1 VIPPETVSDLPAP
14 PSPLTDTRG
23 QQRVLLVLAIV
34 LTGFSMRTAV
44 TSVGAVLVDL
54 QHGLHVSGLAAGW
67 ITTLPVLCFAAVGAA
82 GPWLTRQLGTGRALV
97 GAMCCACLGLAARS
111 VATNVWTFAAASV
124 LSLAGGAISNVS
136 MPTLVK
142 RHFPD
147 RIAPMTATYT
157 TALALGATAASGLTV
172 PIGTLGSPQNEWR
185 VGLGSWAIFAALAIP
200 PWLPLLGKRTERD
213 MRRAGLSGWALR
225 GSVTAWAL
233 TFFFAGQSFQA
244 YVAFGWFARFFR
256 DHGTD
261 SARAGVLVAFYAAL
275 SIPAAAIAPWLAA
288 RAERRTVLAF
298 CTCYLL
304 GYIGLAAKPVA
315 ASWLWM
321 LLIGIGSGLFPVALT
336 MIGLHT
342 RHVTVTATV
351 SAFVQSIG
359 YVFAGTGPVLVG
371 WLVGR
376 GEGWTGPFV
385 CLFAALA
392 VTLVSGLVA
401 TRSRSVDSEIGF
413 RPRPDQRTAAATAA

>member
-1 VIPPETVSDLPAP
+1 
-14 PSPLTDTRG
+14 
-23 QQRVLLVLAIV
+23 V

-54 QHGLHVSGLAAGW
+54 QRGLHASGLAAGW

-82 GPWLTRQLGTGRALV
+82 GPWLARQLGIGRTLV
-97 GAMCCACLGLAARS
+97 GAMCCACLGLATRAVAAS
-111 VATNVWTFAAASV
+111 VWAFAAASV
-124 LSLAGGAISNVS
+124 LALAGGAISNVS

-147 RIAPMTATYT
+147 RIAPMTAAYT
-157 TALALGATAASGLTV
+157 TAMALGATAASGLTV
-172 PIGTLGSPQNEWR
+172 PIGTLGSPPDEWR
-185 VGLGSWAIFAALAIP
+185 VGLGSWAVFAALAIP
-200 PWLPLLGKRTERD
+200 PWLPLLGRRTERD
-213 MRRAGLSGWALR
+213 MRRTGLSGWALR
-225 GSVTAWAL
+225 GSATAWAL
-233 TFFFAGQSFQA
+233 TFLFAGQSFQA

-261 SARAGVLVAFYAAL
+261 GTRAGVLVAFYAAL
-275 SIPAAAIAPWLAA
+275 SIPASAIAPWLAA
-288 RAERRTVLAF
+288 RAERRTVLAL
-298 CTCYLL
+298 CMCYLL
-304 GYIGLAAKPVA
+304 GYIGLASRPVA
-315 ASWLWM
+315 AAWLWM

-359 YVFAGTGPVLVG
+359 YVLAGTGPRLVG

-376 GEGWTGPFV
+376 SDGWTGPFV

-401 TRSRSVDSEIGF
+401 TRNRSVDTEVGF
-413 RPRPDQRTAAATAA
+413 SARQDQGTAAVTAA

>member
-1 VIPPETVSDLPAP
+1 MDTRGAHERRPGAHE
-14 PSPLTDTRG
+14 PLTDQPTR
-23 QQRVLLVLAIV
+23 QRVLLVLAIV

-54 QHGLHVSGLAAGW
+54 QRGLHASGLAAGW
-67 ITTLPVLCFAAVGAA
+67 ITTLPVLCFAAVGAT
-82 GPWLTRQLGTGRALV
+82 GPWLIRRLGTGRTIV
-97 GAMCCACLGLAARS
+97 GAMGCACLGLAMRS
-111 VATNVWTFAAASV
+111 LATNVWTFAAASV
-124 LSLAGGAISNVS
+124 LALAGGAISNVS

-147 RIAPMTATYT
+147 RIASMTAAYT

-172 PIGTLGSPQNEWR
+172 PIGTLGSPPDEWR
-185 VGLGSWAIFAALAIP
+185 FGLGSWALFAALAIP
-200 PWLPLLGKRTERD
+200 PWLPLLGRRTERD

-225 GSVTAWAL
+225 GSTTAWAL

-261 SARAGVLVAFYAAL
+261 SARAGLLVAFYAAL

-288 RAERRTVLAF
+288 RAERRTVLTF
-298 CTCYLL
+298 CTCYLV
-304 GYIGLAAKPVA
+304 GYVGLAARPVA
-315 ASWLWM
+315 AAWLWM

-359 YVFAGTGPVLVG
+359 YVLAGSGPLVVG

-376 GEGWTGPFV
+376 SEGWTGPFV

-401 TRSRSVDSEIGF
+401 TRNRSVDREIGF
-413 RPRPDQRTAAATAA
+413 RARQDHGTAAATAA

>member
-1 VIPPETVSDLPAP
+1 VSGLPE
-14 PSPLTDTRG
+14 PLTDHRVR
-23 QQRVLLVLAIV
+23 QRVLLVLAIV

-54 QHGLHVSGLAAGW
+54 QHGLHASGLAAGW

-82 GPWLTRQLGTGRALV
+82 GPWLIRQLGTGRTLV
-97 GAMCCACLGLAARS
+97 SAMCCACLGLATRA
-111 VATNVWTFAAASV
+111 VAANVWTFAAASV
-124 LSLAGGAISNVS
+124 LALAGGAISNVS

-147 RIAPMTATYT
+147 RIAAMTATYT
-157 TALALGATAASGLTV
+157 TAMALGATAASALTV
-172 PIGTLGSPQNEWR
+172 PIGTLGSPPDEWR
-185 VGLGSWAIFAALAIP
+185 VGLGCWAVFAALAIP
-200 PWLPLLGKRTERD
+200 PWLPLLGTRAERD
-213 MRRAGLSGWALR
+213 GHRAGLSGWALR
-225 GSVTAWAL
+225 GSATAWAL
-233 TFFFAGQSFQA
+233 TFLFAGQSFQA

-275 SIPAAAIAPWLAA
+275 SIPASAIAPWLAA
-288 RAERRTVLAF
+288 RAERRTVVGF
-298 CTCYLL
+298 CGCYLV
-304 GYIGLAAKPVA
+304 GYVGLAAQPVTA
-315 ASWLWM
+315 GWLWM
-321 LLIGIGSGLFPVALT
+321 LLIGIGSGLFPVVLT

-359 YVFAGTGPVLVG
+359 YVLAGSGPVLVG

-376 GEGWTGPFV
+376 TEGWTGPFV
-385 CLFAALA
+385 CLFGALT
-392 VTLVSGLVA
+392 VTLVSGLLA
-401 TRSRSVDSEIGF
+401 TRNRSVDSEIGF
-413 RPRPDQRTAAATAA
+413 PARQDQGTTASAAA

>member
-1 VIPPETVSDLPAP
+1 MIARPVAP
-14 PSPLTDTRG
+14 KPSAYRLARH
-23 QQRVLLVLAIV
+23 RVLLVVAIV

-54 QHGLHVSGLAAGW
+54 QDGLHASGLAAGW
-67 ITTLPVLCFAAVGAA
+67 ITTLPVLCFAAVGAT
-82 GPWLTRQLGTGRALV
+82 GPWLTRQVGTGRALV
-97 GAMCCACLGLAARS
+97 GAMCCACLGLATRS
-111 VATNVWTFAAASV
+111 VATNVWTFAAADV
-124 LSLAGGAISNVS
+124 LALAGGAISNVS

-147 RIAPMTATYT
+147 RIAQMTAAYT
-157 TALALGATAASGLTV
+157 TAMALGATAASALTV
-172 PIGTLGSPQNEWR
+172 PIGTLGSPPDEWR
-185 VGLGSWAIFAALAIP
+185 VGLASWALFAALAIP
-200 PWLPLLGKRTERD
+200 PWLPLLGQRSEGD
-213 MRRAGLSGWALR
+213 IRRAGLPGWALR
-225 GSVTAWAL
+225 GSATAWAL
-233 TFFFAGQSFQA
+233 TFFFGGQSFQA

-275 SIPAAAIAPWLAA
+275 SIPASAIAPWLAA

-298 CTCYLL
+298 CACYLT
-304 GYIGLAAKPVA
+304 GYVGLAARPVGA
-315 ASWLWM
+315 AAWLWM
-321 LLIGIGSGLFPVALT
+321 LLIGVGSGLFPVALT

-342 RHVTVTATV
+342 RHVTVTATL
-351 SAFVQSIG
+351 SAFVQCIG
-359 YVFAGTGPVLVG
+359 YVLAGTGPLLVG

-376 GEGWTGPFV
+376 TGGWTGPFI

-401 TRSRSVDSEIGF
+401 TRNRSVDAEIRFQSRQEQGA
-413 RPRPDQRTAAATAA
+413 TAATAA